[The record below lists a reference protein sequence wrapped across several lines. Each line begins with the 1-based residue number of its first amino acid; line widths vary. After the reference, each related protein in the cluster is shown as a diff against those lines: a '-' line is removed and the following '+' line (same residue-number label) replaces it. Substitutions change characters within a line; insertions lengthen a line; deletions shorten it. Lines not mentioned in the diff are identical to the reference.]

1 MGRPPPGHG
10 PLRRTQGPFD
20 AEGPPRTSRPAPRH
34 AAGRPLARRDATRG
48 HAIPDRH
55 PPPYAVGMTAPHD
68 DLSHAQRY
76 RARLIASKLETLRL
90 VRALAHAGVGTG
102 NLRPRLQQSL
112 ARLAKYDAV
121 VTGTLAVLDPDG
133 PQVPDPPSTVF
144 EQLIGAGAPTRDDVL
159 ASLTRRDAEAVRLAL
174 PIVKADEADV
184 LADVEDLRQTA
195 PEPEARKPAASGH
208 LPTRNGRCPCG
219 SGEKYKKCCL
229 AKDEAREAARPVP
242 PPTFTR
248 ASAPALHALDHRVV
262 ARILE
267 FARARHPG
275 AVPAAITALD
285 RLGKPGHA
293 DELVGP
299 WIAYHAITDGA
310 RLLDHFLRHEADRL
324 RPDERAWL
332 DANARTPLSIWS
344 IEHVVPGDS
353 VRLRDALTGEV
364 RTVIERKGSE
374 CMRPGDG
381 LCGRVVD
388 LEGVSLL
395 VGMHARPLPPIET
408 ERVVAALRAALP
420 GSHNRAADAPVPPE
434 ALAGEHARTVLVA
447 WCDAIRAFDARPL
460 PTLQNTDGELL
471 VWTVDRYRFA
481 EADRADLV
489 KAITAMPN
497 VEPAELVDGDPPART
512 AFRRVVAGST
522 TLGPEGWT
530 SHGRIH
536 VDAQTLAVECN
547 STRRA
552 DRLRAELEA
561 ACGSRL
567 EFVRREQTSVADL
580 MAKAPKRPSGPPRP
594 PPPDAPER
602 DALIRTT
609 KERSYDRWVDEKI
622 PALGGATPRQA
633 NADPALR
640 SRLEAILRSIEQTES
655 AQPAAQRF
663 DVGRIRRALAAGPP
677 KR

>member
-1 MGRPPPGHG
+1 
-10 PLRRTQGPFD
+10 
-20 AEGPPRTSRPAPRH
+20 
-34 AAGRPLARRDATRG
+34 
-48 HAIPDRH
+48 
-55 PPPYAVGMTAPHD
+55 MTAPHD

-90 VRALAHAGVGTG
+90 VRALAHVGVGG
-102 NLRPRLQQSL
+102 GPLSSRLRKAL
-112 ARLAKYDAV
+112 ARLAEYDAV

-133 PQVPDPPSTVF
+133 PQVPDPPSMVF

-159 ASLTRRDAEAVRLAL
+159 ARLTRRDAEAVRLAL
-174 PIVKADEADV
+174 PNVHADEADV
-184 LADVEDLRQTA
+184 LADVEDLRQTT

-242 PPTFTR
+242 PPTYTR

-262 ARILE
+262 TRILE

-275 AVPAAITALD
+275 AVPAAVAAVD

-293 DELVGP
+293 DELIGP
-299 WIAYHAITDGA
+299 WIAYHAMADGA

-324 RPDERAWL
+324 RPDERGWVE
-332 DANARTPLSIWS
+332 ANARTPLSIWW
-344 IEHVVPGDS
+344 IEHVVRGDS
-353 VRLRDALTGEV
+353 VRLRDALTDEV
-364 RTVIERKGSE
+364 HTVIERKGSE

-381 LCGRVVD
+381 LCGRVVA
-388 LEGVSLL
+388 LEGLALL
-395 VGMHARPLPPIET
+395 IGMHARPLPPIET
-408 ERVVAALRAALP
+408 ERVAAALRATLP
-420 GSHNRAADAPVPPE
+420 GARNRAAGAPVPPE
-434 ALAGEHARTVLVA
+434 ALAGENARTVLVA
-447 WCDAIRAFDARPL
+447 WCDAVRAFDARPL

-471 VWTVDRYRFA
+471 VWTVDHYRFA
-481 EADRADLV
+481 ARDRADLV
-489 KAITAMPN
+489 QAIAAITD
-497 VEPAELVDGDPPART
+497 VEPADLVDGDPPART
-512 AFRRVVAGST
+512 AFRRVVAGSA

-536 VDAQTLAVECN
+536 VDAQTLTVECN

-561 ACGSRL
+561 ACGTRL
-567 EFVRREQTSVADL
+567 KFVRREQTSGADL
-580 MAKAPKRPSGPPRP
+580 MAKASKQPPGPPRP

-602 DALIRTT
+602 DALIRAT
-609 KERSYDRWVDEKI
+609 KERIYDRWVDEEI
-622 PALGGATPRQA
+622 PSLGGATPRQA

-655 AQPAAQRF
+655 AQPATQRF
-663 DVGRIRRALAAGPP
+663 DVGRLRRALAESPP